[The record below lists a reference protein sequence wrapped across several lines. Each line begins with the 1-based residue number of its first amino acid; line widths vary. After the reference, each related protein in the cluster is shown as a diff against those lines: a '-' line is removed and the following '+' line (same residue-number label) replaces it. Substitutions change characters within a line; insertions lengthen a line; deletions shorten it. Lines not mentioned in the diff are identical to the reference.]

1 MSCLTEKVAYLDG
14 LADGIEIEKDPN
26 GKLLKGIIEVLGLI
40 ADELE
45 GQEEVLDDLSDCVD
59 DIYETLDE
67 CYDDDFVEITCPN
80 CGETVC
86 FDEDMLDSEEGLICP
101 NCNEEINFG
110 ISDCDCDDCDCDCDD
125 CKD

>member
-1 MSCLTEKVAYLDG
+1 MSYLTEKVAYLDG

-101 NCNEEINFG
+101 NCNEEIDFG